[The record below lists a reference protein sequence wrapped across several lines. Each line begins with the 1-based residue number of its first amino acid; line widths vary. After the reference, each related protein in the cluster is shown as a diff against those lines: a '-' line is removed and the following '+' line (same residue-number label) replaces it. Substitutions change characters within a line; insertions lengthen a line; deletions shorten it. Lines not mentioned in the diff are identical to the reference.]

1 MTPGYTNVYQFLV
14 RLVAGEGSFV
24 VPWVRSP
31 WATSTGA
38 SVFSNVVSDGWP
50 SPRSSH
56 GNMEHVMVCDGWLE
70 ADAVTPSAKFLIT
83 SL

>member
-1 MTPGYTNVYQFLV
+1 MTPDTHVYQFLV
-14 RLVAGEGSFV
+14 RLVAGRGSFV

-38 SVFSNVVSDGWP
+38 SAFSNVVSVGRP

-70 ADAVTPSAKFLIT
+70 ADAVTPWLNF
-83 SL
+83 